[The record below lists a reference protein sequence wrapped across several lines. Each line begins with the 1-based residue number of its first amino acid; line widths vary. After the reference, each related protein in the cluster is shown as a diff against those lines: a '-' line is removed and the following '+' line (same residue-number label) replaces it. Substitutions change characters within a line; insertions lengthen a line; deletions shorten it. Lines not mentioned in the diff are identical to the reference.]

1 MSDLTIDNAAS
12 IKGPTFNGDESKWT
26 EYKIKM
32 MAFLGTKRCNETL
45 KKEFEVT
52 LPDRE
57 DESLGSDTN
66 GWVKAITKIK
76 NALAMTYVTNSF
88 TGDEMMNYILTAQD

>member
-32 MAFLGTKRCNETL
+32 MAFLGTKRCNKAL

-52 LPDRE
+52 LPDHE
-57 DESLGSDTN
+57 DESLGSDAN
-66 GWVKAITKIK
+66 GRAKDTAKMK
-76 NALAMTYVTNSF
+76 NAL
-88 TGDEMMNYILTAQD
+88 G